1 MQPGNGSEQL
11 PEKDNTTGRQAGKD
25 NKMKKMWKVT
35 VNGWGWDMP
44 MTYFAESRE
53 EAQRVSEKH
62 PASDGV
68 EYDGRFTDEHAADL
82 PRWHPYC

>member
-1 MQPGNGSEQL
+1 
-11 PEKDNTTGRQAGKD
+11 
-25 NKMKKMWKVT
+25 
-35 VNGWGWDMP
+35 MP

-68 EYDGRFTDEHAADL
+68 EYAGRFTDEHAADL
-82 PRWHPYC
+82 PRWHPYY

>member
-11 PEKDNTTGRQAGKD
+11 PGKENTTGRQAGKG
-25 NKMKKMWKVT
+25 NEMKKMWKVT

-68 EYDGRFTDEHAADL
+68 EYAGRFTDENAADL

>member
-1 MQPGNGSEQL
+1 
-11 PEKDNTTGRQAGKD
+11 
-25 NKMKKMWKVT
+25 MKKMWKVT

-62 PASDGV
+62 PASDGIRMSTLQACRA
-68 EYDGRFTDEHAADL
+68 GILTADV
-82 PRWHPYC
+82 PN

>member
-1 MQPGNGSEQL
+1 MGKETNRKHDRP
-11 PEKDNTTGRQAGKD
+11 TGRKGR

-35 VNGWGWDMP
+35 VNGWGWDCP
-44 MTYFAESRE
+44 RTYFAESRE

-68 EYDGRFTDEHAADL
+68 EYAGRFTDEHAADL